1 MPQYSI
7 RPNADVPFEIRH
19 ADEDLLVVDKPSGV
33 VTQPGKGHDRDSLL
47 NALFCEHGN
56 ALQNMGD
63 ERTWG
68 LLHRLDKD
76 TSGLVIVALRT
87 RAYAALREQFESRHI
102 RKRYWA
108 IVAGLPVPAQ
118 AVIQLPIAEVTS
130 TRKIA
135 VLRRDGKQAI
145 TAYKVLASAPNVSLI
160 EARPKTGRLHQIRV
174 HMAARGHPLL
184 GDDVYGKDA
193 DMPKVARLCLHA
205 AELSFIHP
213 SSGRR
218 VTVQSPFPSDLTK
231 ISRRLGLP
239 VPAFD

>member
-1 MPQYSI
+1 
-7 RPNADVPFEIRH
+7 
-19 ADEDLLVVDKPSGV
+19 
-33 VTQPGKGHDRDSLL
+33 
-47 NALFCEHGN
+47 
-56 ALQNMGD
+56 
-63 ERTWG
+63 

-76 TSGLVIVALRT
+76 TSGLVIVALRNK
-87 RAYAALREQFESRHI
+87 AYASLREQFENRHI

-108 IVAGLPVPAQ
+108 LVAGVPVPAQ
-118 AVIQLPIAEVTS
+118 AVIQQPIAEVTA

-145 TAYKVLASAPNVSLI
+145 TAYKVLANTPSVSLI

-184 GDDVYGKDA
+184 GDDVYGRDT

-205 AELSFIHP
+205 AELSFIQP
-213 SSGRR
+213 STGHR
-218 VTVQSPFPSDLTK
+218 VTVQSPWPADLAK

-239 VPAFD
+239 EPVFD